1 MCIKYHGLSMLYFVA
16 AAVNGYNFK
25 RAFIFNYLSD
35 TLLNIDY
42 KKRKKVDKPTKWY
55 YNQLYGTFFF
65 KMKFI
70 VHPLFGVLVF
80 WGSHSLGSQ
89 NLGIFDLD
97 CCVLA
102 YFHIKWGPL
111 CFCKSSTI

>member
-55 YNQLYGTFFF
+55 DNQLYGTFFF

-70 VHPLFGVLVF
+70 V
-80 WGSHSLGSQ
+80 
-89 NLGIFDLD
+89 LD
-97 CCVLA
+97 
-102 YFHIKWGPL
+102 
-111 CFCKSSTI
+111 

>member
-1 MCIKYHGLSMLYFVA
+1 MNEPGPCLDDFLFALNGVPVTGIFLEKFQLVFLGKEKMCIKYHGLSMLYFVA

-55 YNQLYGTFFF
+55 DNQLYGTFFF

-70 VHPLFGVLVF
+70 V
-80 WGSHSLGSQ
+80 
-89 NLGIFDLD
+89 LD
-97 CCVLA
+97 
-102 YFHIKWGPL
+102 
-111 CFCKSSTI
+111 